1 MIGIGN
7 IFKGRDFFY
16 FSTLIISGLTSFV
29 SIYLFKDN
37 FSDEIFANY
46 FESTVVFST
55 ILIFLEFGGYTKI
68 QMKISTEKYFTEKIN
83 IIYSVVFFI
92 FFIFFSASLYIYFY
106 MNHLFDFFQ
115 FNISVYLNFMW
126 AASSLNIEKKYSY
139 ILFIKKVIILISIF
153 ILIMDYPYNSIILS
167 IINLLFI
174 SSILLLKN
182 LSIRKIDL
190 LVLYKTNKFVGIS
203 NFISN
208 GGNRLLDFYILNN
221 YSVGLISKIGYIKS
235 ILDKLQSIITNHII
249 NRNIILNIK
258 NLTYKY
264 LIKNFLIILIFISL
278 ISLIFINTD
287 NYNLRIDQEYI
298 FYMYVLLLLTTLN
311 SIVIRLIFLIHK
323 EAKTISINIISY
335 FLVLGLCYFVY
346 PETNYFKILI
356 FISVIILIQSIFLL
370 LSNKTYLKKI
380 IFTNE

>member
-1 MIGIGN
+1 MISIGG

-16 FSTLIISGLTSFV
+16 FSTLIISGLTSFA

-37 FSDEIFANY
+37 FTDEIFANY
-46 FESTVVFST
+46 FESTVIFST
-55 ILIFLEFGGYTKI
+55 LLIFLEFGGFTKI

-83 IIYSVVFFI
+83 IIYSVVLFSFFL
-92 FFIFFSASLYIYFY
+92 FFSASLYIYFY

-126 AASSLNIEKKYSY
+126 VASSLNIEKKYSF

-167 IINLLFI
+167 IINLLFF
-174 SSILLLKN
+174 SSILFLKN

-208 GGNRLLDFYILNN
+208 VGNRLLDFYILNN
-221 YSVGLISKIGYIKS
+221 YSVGLISLIGYVKS
-235 ILDKLQSIITNHII
+235 ILDKLQSIVTNHII

-264 LIKNFLIILIFISL
+264 FIKNFLTILIFVIVAC
-278 ISLIFINTD
+278 LIFMNLD
-287 NYNLRIDQEYI
+287 NDKLQIDDEYLI
-298 FYMYVLLLLTTLN
+298 YMSVLILLVSLN
-311 SIVIRLIFLIHK
+311 AIVIRLIFLINREK
-323 EAKTISINIISY
+323 KTIPINILIYS
-335 FLVLGLCYFVY
+335 LILSICYFIF
-346 PETNYFKILI
+346 PKTNYFIILI
-356 FISVIILIQSIFLL
+356 FIGSLKLLLNSLILIQNKNSIQKVL
-370 LSNKTYLKKI
+370 NI
-380 IFTNE
+380 